1 MVLDAVQL
9 ALKKAASQIAG
20 EEVSVQLTHPKD
32 ETHGDFATAV
42 ALQLSKKL
50 GQPPLVIAQN
60 IIDVFETLDSDTVGL
75 VHSMTAVAPGFI
87 NITLDVGGL
96 PLRELQRILL
106 EQADYGK
113 SHHLSGTTY
122 SIEHTSPNPN
132 KAMHLG
138 HLRNNVTG
146 MAIGNLWEAQ
156 GAQVIRDCVDNNR
169 GIAIAKLM
177 WGYLK
182 FARKGNQPIE
192 IPYWYEHQGEWN
204 TPLELDL
211 RPDRFV
217 DELYVQAAQDCKE
230 HPEIEQQVRQ
240 FVVDWE
246 AHDEKNWALWEK
258 VLSFSY
264 AGQQMT
270 LKRLGNKYDKVWHEH
285 EHYQKGKDLV
295 EQGLQKGI
303 FRTVENGT
311 ILTDLESMGLTDTVV
326 QKSDGTSLYITQDL
340 ALTKLK
346 KETFHADKLFW
357 VIGPEQSLAMKQV
370 FAVCEQLGI
379 GKRDEF
385 VHIPFGYMSIKG
397 QGKMSSRAGNVV
409 YIDSLID
416 QAKDEVL
423 ARMEPGNYE
432 SEDERFDVA
441 EKIALA
447 AVKYSILHVGRLT
460 NTAFDF
466 ATSLALE
473 GDSGPYIL
481 YTYARCRSVEAKVAD
496 ARIQGSALNDSQG
509 LAQPGH
515 PAELALLRWL
525 YRYPEVVAEAAAQ
538 MSPNLI
544 SGYLLELAQRFNAF
558 YGSCNILGASSVA
571 QGWLRLQLTRSTAQ
585 VLKNGSALL
594 GISVV
599 ERM

>member
-1 MVLDAVQL
+1 MVLDAVQT
-9 ALKKAASQIAG
+9 ALQKAASQIAG
-20 EEVSVQLTHPKD
+20 EEVLVQLTHPKD
-32 ETHGDFATAV
+32 ESHGDFATAI

-50 GQPPLVIAQN
+50 GQPPLTIAQQ
-60 IIDVFETLDSDTVGL
+60 IIETFEQGGSDTTGL
-75 VHSMTAVAPGFI
+75 IHSMTAVAPGFI
-87 NITLDVGGL
+87 NITLELGEL
-96 PLRELQRILL
+96 PLQELKRIIS
-106 EQADYGK
+106 EGTQYGQ
-113 SHHLSGTTY
+113 STRLSSKTY

-146 MAIGNLWEAQ
+146 MAISNMWEAQ
-156 GAQVIRDCVDNNR
+156 GVTVIRDCIDNNR

-182 FARKGNQPIE
+182 FARKGDQPIDVS
-192 IPYWYEHQGEWN
+192 YWYEHQSEWN
-204 TPLELDL
+204 TPFELGT

-217 DELYVQAAQDCKE
+217 DELYVQAAQDSKE

-258 VLSFSY
+258 VLGFSY
-264 AGQQMT
+264 AGQEMT

-295 EQGLQKGI
+295 ELGLKKGI
-303 FRTVENGT
+303 FTVAENGT
-311 ILTDLESMGLTDTVV
+311 ILTNLESMGLTDTVV

-346 KETFHADKLFW
+346 KETFHADKMFW

-423 ARMEPGNYE
+423 SRMEPGNYA
-432 SEDERFDVA
+432 SEDERLDIA
-441 EKIALA
+441 EKIAIA

-473 GDSGPYIL
+473 GDSGPYLL
-481 YTYARCRSVEAKVAD
+481 YTYARCRSVEAKVGD
-496 ARIQGSALNDSQG
+496 ARIAGQAIDDSQG
-509 LAQPGH
+509 LSLPSH
-515 PAELALLRWL
+515 PAEIALTRWL
-525 YRYPEVVAEAAAQ
+525 YRYPEVVAEAAEQ
-538 MSPNLI
+538 MSPNLV
-544 SGYLLELAQRFNAF
+544 SGYMLELGQRFNAF
-558 YGSCNILGASSVA
+558 YGSCNILGAENVA
-571 QGWLRLQLTRSTAQ
+571 QGYLRLQLTRATAQ
-585 VLKNGSALL
+585 VLKNGLALL
-594 GISVV
+594 GISTV

>member
-9 ALKKAASQIAG
+9 ALQKAASQIAG
-20 EEVSVQLTHPKD
+20 EDVVVQLTHPKD
-32 ETHGDFATAV
+32 EAHGDFATAI

-50 GQPPLVIAQN
+50 GRPPLAIAEQ
-60 IIDVFETLDSDTVGL
+60 IIEVFKKFDSDTVGL
-75 VHSMTAVAPGFI
+75 VRSMTAVAPGFI
-87 NITLDVGGL
+87 NITLDIAGL
-96 PLRELQRILL
+96 PLQELARILE
-106 EQADYGK
+106 EQDRYGHSNLLAGK
-113 SHHLSGTTY
+113 TY

-146 MAIGNLWEAQ
+146 MAISNLWEAQ
-156 GAQVIRDCVDNNR
+156 GATVIRDCVDNNR

-182 FARKGNQPIE
+182 FARKGDQPTE
-192 IPYWYEHQGEWN
+192 ISYWYEHQGEWN

-230 HPEIEQQVRQ
+230 HPEIEQKVRQ

-258 VLSFSY
+258 VLGFSY
-264 AGQQMT
+264 EGQQMT

-295 EQGLQKGI
+295 EQGLKEGV

-311 ILTDLESMGLTDTVV
+311 VLTNLESMGLTDTVV

-346 KETFHADKLFW
+346 KETFKADKLFW

-423 ARMEPGNYE
+423 ARMELQNYE
-432 SEDERFDVA
+432 SEDERHNIA

-496 ARIQGSALNDSQG
+496 ARISGSAIDDSQG
-509 LAQPGH
+509 MAHPQH

-525 YRYPEVVAEAAAQ
+525 YRYPEVVAEAAVQ
-538 MSPNLI
+538 MSPNLV
-544 SGYLLELAQRFNAF
+544 SGYLLELSQRFNAF

-594 GISVV
+594 GITVV